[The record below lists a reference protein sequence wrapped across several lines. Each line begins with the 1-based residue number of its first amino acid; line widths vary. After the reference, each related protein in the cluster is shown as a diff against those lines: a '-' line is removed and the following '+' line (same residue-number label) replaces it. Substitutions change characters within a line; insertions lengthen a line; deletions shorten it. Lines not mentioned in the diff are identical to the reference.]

1 MRSPVPKAPAVPI
14 WLKRLS
20 LVRHELRNQTWP
32 ATPEDGLRE
41 TLALADFGWRAILEQ
56 VRRDHPTAGGEEL
69 QMLAYRMLC
78 RWQHV
83 RDRLRFRPV

>member
-1 MRSPVPKAPAVPI
+1 MPL

-78 RWQHV
+78 RWQRV